1 MLFRSVANNYLD
13 ESRPHKE
20 VIEMIALGFTGKL
33 QQWWNNCLTE
43 VSKEDIKYA
52 IQKDEEGNPIINEI
66 EQGVP
71 DGVNTLIYTI
81 MKHFI
86 GKPSNITARIY
97 EQLSNLRCKTLGEYK
112 WYEDVFTTR
121 VMHRR
126 DCNSPFWKEKFI
138 NGLPTLFSQKVKETL
153 CSPLGVI
160 DYDSLTYGDISSTIQ
175 SEGMKM
181 CRDLKIQSH
190 INKNK
195 AKYEIGHFCTQYGLP
210 LVKPSKRKSKH
221 KGKESFDKPFRKKA
235 PKYYRKQRYK
245 TNDFYKKGKPKEPIP
260 QASSKCYNCGKKGH
274 F

>member
-1 MLFRSVANNYLD
+1 MTMVANNYLD

-52 IQKDEEGNPIINEI
+52 IQKDEEGNPIISEI
-66 EQGVP
+66 EQGIP

-97 EQLSNLRCKTLGEYK
+97 EQLSNLRCKNLGEYK

-160 DYDSLTYGDISSTIQ
+160 DYDNLTYGDISSTIR

-195 AKYEIGHFCTQYGLP
+195 AKW
-210 LVKPSKRKSKH
+210 
-221 KGKESFDKPFRKKA
+221 
-235 PKYYRKQRYK
+235 
-245 TNDFYKKGKPKEPIP
+245 
-260 QASSKCYNCGKKGH
+260 
-274 F
+274 